1 MLLLHG
7 VDRLILLGIA
17 LVLGDIGRQGHMA
30 GSVNRLVQGA
40 RVASGVLAARL
51 EANQAAA
58 SAIVHKILDRG
69 AEHHR

>member
-17 LVLGDIGRQGHMA
+17 LVLGDIGWQGHMA

-40 RVASGVLAARL
+40 RDASGVLAARL
-51 EANQAAA
+51 EANQTAA